1 MKHIRILMI
10 AAALAVGGV
19 VQAQTKASF
28 LPLDS
33 FSDIFVSPGAGT
45 FEYILSLGPNP
56 TITYL
61 GIDYDVDLV
70 FGFWAISDS
79 GDLAASGVAQNGW
92 SYHESSYDLAGWK
105 DPSKSAAVYPNGS
118 LSFSYTAIDT
128 SKIDDFGMHI
138 RVVGALPDGAN
149 TAHFRLVPE
158 PGSLAAILV
167 GLGSLGTL
175 RRLRTRR

>member
-1 MKHIRILMI
+1 MNVRTMLI
-10 AAALAVGGV
+10 ASALAVVGV
-19 VQAQTKASF
+19 AQAQTRAAF
-28 LPLDS
+28 LSLDG
-33 FSDIFVSPGAGT
+33 FSDIFVTPGAGT

-61 GIDYDVDLV
+61 GVDYEVDLA

-92 SYHESSYDLAGWK
+92 DYHQSFNNLAGWVNPPK
-105 DPSKSAAVYPNGS
+105 FNAVYPNGS

-128 SKIDDFGMHI
+128 SKIDLFGVHL
-138 RVVGALPDGAN
+138 RVVGALPDGAD
-149 TAHFRLVPE
+149 TAHFELVPE
-158 PGSLAAILV
+158 PGSLAAMLV
-167 GLGSLGTL
+167 GLGAFGTL